1 MRRLLLPL
9 ALGLA
14 LTAAADY
21 RQSYLDGLKALE
33 RGAFEEAIA
42 RLRGAV
48 AERPEEAARARL
60 VGAIPEP
67 YLPHYY
73 LGRAYLALGRCPEA
87 LAEWEIS
94 ERQGAIAGF
103 ASLKPEVERGR
114 RQCAP
119 PVVEPEREEPREAPR
134 EEPRPAP
141 EPPPESAPS
150 PPPSPPTEPAAEA
163 TPSTPTLTPP
173 VAVNGAT
180 VLPEVLIEAMQ
191 AHFDGEYEVALRLLD
206 RSPTQT
212 LECRFFVALFRA
224 ASRHALYLL
233 GGGQEEN
240 LLADA
245 IEDLRRARQENPAFS
260 PHPDFFSPR
269 FVEFFRNHPP

>member
-1 MRRLLLPL
+1 MRRLLPL
-9 ALGLA
+9 FALGMALA
-14 LTAAADY
+14 AAADY
-21 RQSYLDGLKALE
+21 RQSYLDGLKAMK
-33 RGAFEEAIA
+33 RGAFAEAIPRFRQA
-42 RLRGAV
+42 L

-67 YLPHYY
+67 YLPHHY
-73 LGRAYLALGRCPEA
+73 LGVAYLALGRCPEA

-94 ERQGAIAGF
+94 ERQGAVAGF
-103 ASLKPEVERGR
+103 ASLVEEVERGR
-114 RQCAP
+114 RRCAP
-119 PVVEPEREEPREAPR
+119 PPPPPPREAT
-134 EEPRPAP
+134 EPPPAEPTAEQGRPAP
-141 EPPPESAPS
+141 EVVAEPSPAKPEPAAAEPSPSTAAPAPVS
-150 PPPSPPTEPAAEA
+150 PPPA
-163 TPSTPTLTPP
+163 P
-173 VAVNGAT
+173 V
-180 VLPEVLIEAMQ
+180 VLPEVLLEAMQ

-233 GGGQEEN
+233 GGEQEET